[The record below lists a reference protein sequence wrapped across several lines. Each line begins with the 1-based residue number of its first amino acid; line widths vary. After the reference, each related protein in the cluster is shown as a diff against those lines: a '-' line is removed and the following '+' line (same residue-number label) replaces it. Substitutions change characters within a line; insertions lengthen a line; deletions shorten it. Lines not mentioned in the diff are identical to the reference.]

1 MLNILWCLKAF
12 GVGAFEKEDDDI
24 YTTEDVS
31 RYDFFLESTS
41 ESKKRRLKEK
51 HEMQV
56 MWSWSE
62 LIK

>member
-1 MLNILWCLKAF
+1 MLNILWCVKAF

-24 YTTEDVS
+24 YTTDDVS

-56 MWSWSE
+56 M
-62 LIK
+62 